1 MKRIVLFIL
10 LGLLIGGSFIL
21 YSMAQTPLQPYK
33 TLGKKGNIEF
43 RYYPSAYL
51 ASITQNETSYRGA
64 ANRGFRVL
72 ADYIFGNNKTNQSI
86 AMTAPVHMA
95 FDSGRT
101 TMSFVM
107 PEGYTLDNLPKPVS
121 SSVTIH
127 PSKEEYVAVLRFGGW
142 ASDEVI
148 NEKRA
153 QLEKELA
160 AIGIKPIG
168 NVRFLGYNAPW
179 DVFFRRNEVVFPLD
193 PSSLSKFDFNH

>member
-1 MKRIVLFIL
+1 MKRIVVLIVVS
-10 LGLLIGGSFIL
+10 LLIVGSCIL

-43 RYYPSAYL
+43 RYYPQAYF
-51 ASITQNETSYRGA
+51 ASFTQKETSYRGA

-72 ADYIFGNNKTNQSI
+72 ADYIFGNNISNQSI

-95 FDSGRT
+95 FESGKS

-107 PEGYTLDNLPKPVS
+107 PEGYTIENLPKPVS
-121 SSVTIH
+121 ALVKVHSS
-127 PSKEEYVAVLRFGGW
+127 PEEYVAVIRFAGW

-153 QLEKELA
+153 QLENELA
-160 AIGIKPIG
+160 SLGIKPIG
-168 NVRFLGYNAPW
+168 NFRFLGYNAPW
-179 DVFFRRNEVVFPLD
+179 DFLFRRNEVVFGIDASVVPK
-193 PSSLSKFDFNH
+193 SFN